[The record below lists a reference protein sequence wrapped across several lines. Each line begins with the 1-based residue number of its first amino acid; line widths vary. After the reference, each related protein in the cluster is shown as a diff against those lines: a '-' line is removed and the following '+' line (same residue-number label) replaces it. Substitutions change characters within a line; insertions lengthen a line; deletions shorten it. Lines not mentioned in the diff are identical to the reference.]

1 MKQYLPFLINV
12 IYLMCALVSCMPPLG
27 GGGAGE
33 AGALTIS
40 FTPAGIANRTIL
52 PDTDM
57 NTAGYIVSGAGP
69 NGASFQAETTQT
81 SVTVNKLAFGEWSV
95 TVEAVNAGGIIIGS
109 GTQGT
114 TVHTGQNSLVSV
126 TVRPLEG
133 YGTLDL
139 AVNWNAE
146 DTEVPSL
153 DATLVPPAGSALVL
167 GFEVSGGNTGVYR
180 NEMIPTG
187 YYTLIVKL
195 LDNEVSTMGAVEVV
209 RIVKDGTSAGSFDFT
224 EINKPGG
231 SISVEISPEMGEPLT
246 VSIEGAAAELPQGGS
261 MTVSADVAEDVGNVV
276 YVWYLNGAWVGTGDT
291 ITLGSGLE
299 VDSVNRLDVTAITS
313 DGTRAGDASAE
324 FHVVEPAVP

>member
-1 MKQYLPFLINV
+1 MRSILS
-12 IYLMCALVSCMPPLG
+12 LMVLCLLAVVVSCMPPLG

-57 NTAGYIVSGAGP
+57 ETAGYIVSGAGP
-69 NGASFQAETTQT
+69 NGASFQVETTQT

-146 DTEVPSL
+146 DTEVPSI

-167 GFEVSGGNTGVYR
+167 GFEVSGADPDKPDTGAYR

-195 LDNEVSTMGAVEVV
+195 LDNGLLTMGVVEVV
-209 RIVKDGTSAGSFDFT
+209 RIVKDGTSCG
-224 EINKPGG
+224 
-231 SISVEISPEMGEPLT
+231 
-246 VSIEGAAAELPQGGS
+246 
-261 MTVSADVAEDVGNVV
+261 
-276 YVWYLNGAWVGTGDT
+276 WW
-291 ITLGSGLE
+291 
-299 VDSVNRLDVTAITS
+299 
-313 DGTRAGDASAE
+313 
-324 FHVVEPAVP
+324 